1 MTSSSLLL
9 TVVFSVLE
17 ATATV
22 GRLRLITTWSTV
34 MPPARLLLRLLF
46 SADDLARAIEA
57 RDLASVTTLV
67 EDGVSVTAPLEVGLW
82 MDQCAY

>member
-1 MTSSSLLL
+1 MMMMTSSSLLL

-34 MPPARLLLRLLF
+34 MPPARLLLRLLW
-46 SADDLARAIEA
+46 LQ
-57 RDLASVTTLV
+57 TTSP
-67 EDGVSVTAPLEVGLW
+67 EPSRPGTWP
-82 MDQCAY
+82 